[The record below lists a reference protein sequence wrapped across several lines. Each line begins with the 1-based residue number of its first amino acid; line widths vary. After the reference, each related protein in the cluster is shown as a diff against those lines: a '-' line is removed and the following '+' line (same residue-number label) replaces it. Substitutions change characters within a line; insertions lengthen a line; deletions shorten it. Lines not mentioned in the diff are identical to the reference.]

1 METAPNTPPLA
12 QLADE
17 AIELLQQLLQTPS
30 LSREEAGTADLL
42 AQFLTRH
49 GIQPHRRGNNVWA
62 ISQAW
67 DANKPTLLLNS
78 HHDTVKP
85 GPSWTYPP
93 YAATLEGDRLT
104 GLGSNDAGAA
114 AVSLLAVF
122 RYFYAQ
128 PSAFN
133 LICAITAEEE
143 ISGANGIKSILPELG
158 KIDLGIVGE
167 PTGMHAAVAE
177 KGLLVLDGTAR
188 GRTGHAARDEGE
200 NALYKALD
208 DIAWLRSYQFPRVSA
223 LLGPVKMT
231 VTQIQAGTQH
241 NVVPDECRYVVDV
254 RTNECYTNEEVLATV
269 RAHVQADIT
278 PRSTHLQSSGLPLTH
293 PLVRR
298 AVALGKNTYGSPT
311 LSDQALMRF
320 PTLKMGPGDSARSHA
335 PDEYILLSEIRAG
348 IADYV
353 ALLTGLEV

>member
-1 METAPNTPPLA
+1 MSELIARLSE
-12 QLADE
+12 E
-17 AIELLQQLLQTPS
+17 AIELVVQLIQTQS
-30 LSREEAGTADLL
+30 FSREEAATADILEAFL
-42 AQFLTRH
+42 AGH
-49 GIQPHRRGNNVWA
+49 GIPAQRRGNNVWA
-62 ISQAW
+62 TSREF
-67 DANKPTLLLNS
+67 DSANPTILLNS

-85 GPSWTYPP
+85 GVAWSYPP
-93 YAATLEGDRLT
+93 FGAVREGEKLI
-104 GLGSNDAGAA
+104 GLGSNDAGAS

-122 RYFYAQ
+122 RYFYER
-128 PSAFN
+128 PPAFN

-167 PTGMHAAVAE
+167 PTGMNAAVAE
-177 KGLLVLDGTAR
+177 KGLLVLDGVAR

-208 DIAWLRSYQFPRVSA
+208 DIAWLRSYQFPEVSE
-223 LLGPVKMT
+223 LLGPVKIT
-231 VTQIQAGTQH
+231 VTQISGGTQH
-241 NVVPDECRYVVDV
+241 NVVPDECHYVVDI
-254 RTNECYTNEEVLATV
+254 RTNECYANEEILEII
-269 RAHVQADIT
+269 RANVQAEIT
-278 PRSTHLQSSGLPLTH
+278 PRSTHLQSSGILLNH
-293 PLVRR
+293 PIVRK
-298 AVALGKNTYGSPT
+298 AVAMGKMTYGSPT

-353 ALLTGLEV
+353 ELLTGFEF